1 MQAVR
6 DGTAPSADQLG
17 TLTSRRAPT
26 WVLRMNLAD
35 DEHHFLRELVKTS
48 RQKIHH
54 VTWIDRDGTSRQTA
68 LTQPEVVRLN
78 AIAQR
83 LKTSKDEVLRQAA
96 HIPLA
101 K

>member
-1 MQAVR
+1 MER
-6 DGTAPSADQLG
+6 LPSTDQLG
-17 TLTSRRAPT
+17 TLTSRRGPT

-35 DEHHFLRELVKTS
+35 DEHNFLRELVKTS

-54 VTWIDRDGTSRQTA
+54 VTWIDRDGTRRQTA

-83 LKTSKDEVLRQAA
+83 LKTSKSNVLRQAA